1 MLSRRS
7 LISAAGATGVGLT
20 AASCGAADSTS
31 TDGPVDFEADSA
43 ELSGD
48 VTLLTPDFTGDAAAE
63 LKDMIQQFT
72 DENSGVNVKV
82 DQVDWD
88 KLNEK
93 LSTSIAGGL
102 VADVIM
108 SGVGWT
114 PPFAHKKILAE
125 LPGDYVDGL
134 GLDEA
139 LLGSCRYDDKYYS
152 LPIGM
157 DLRFVVYNKEMF
169 AAKGITEA
177 PTTLDELAEISNELT
192 GDGVVGID
200 LLTKNIR
207 QAWIHLLYAFGGTLF
222 SEDGLTP
229 TLQEEPGAQATQ
241 WILDLMDTGAIDYDL
256 QAAEGQPTPF
266 MQGTAAMQLVS
277 TADWITWEDMTPE
290 LAEKDAAG
298 MFLLPGGNDNDPVM
312 FQGGTMISVGQQ
324 SKNQDAA
331 AALVKHLMTPEM
343 LAAGNAATGKVP
355 PTPDIPD
362 TPEITKNYLTDFAL
376 QHLDKA
382 GAAEG
387 GSPAW
392 MEIRGNLQPL
402 IEACLTGQSD
412 VQTMLDDMKALC
424 DDAISRI

>member
-1 MLSRRS
+1 
-7 LISAAGATGVGLT
+7 
-20 AASCGAADSTS
+20 
-31 TDGPVDFEADSA
+31 
-43 ELSGD
+43 
-48 VTLLTPDFTGDAAAE
+48 
-63 LKDMIQQFT
+63 
-72 DENSGVNVKV
+72 
-82 DQVDWD
+82 
-88 KLNEK
+88 
-93 LSTSIAGGL
+93 
-102 VADVIM
+102 
-108 SGVGWT
+108 
-114 PPFAHKKILAE
+114 
-125 LPGDYVDGL
+125 
-134 GLDEA
+134 
-139 LLGSCRYDDKYYS
+139 
-152 LPIGM
+152 
-157 DLRFVVYNKEMF
+157 
-169 AAKGITEA
+169 
-177 PTTLDELAEISNELT
+177 
-192 GDGVVGID
+192 
-200 LLTKNIR
+200 
-207 QAWIHLLYAFGGTLF
+207 
-222 SEDGLTP
+222 
-229 TLQEEPGAQATQ
+229 
-241 WILDLMDTGAIDYDL
+241 MDTGAIDYDL